1 MTLKRIEIIANPNSG
16 TINIGKLEKAC
27 EHINRFLPSKI
38 IFTKTFEHAIEIS
51 KAASLNSEVIPVLC
65 GGDGTIFTYINNAS
79 LNKFFA
85 IVPGGTANVIAKEL
99 GIPFNTLMA
108 CKTVLTAAVK
118 DVDVGVC
125 NNKKFLFAAGVGF
138 DAEVAANV
146 SSPLKARVGQYAY
159 HLSALK
165 TLLTYSPPKLEI
177 FADDNLKP
185 YIGEFAIISNMRR
198 YGGDLFLAPK
208 ARYDDSLIDILVL
221 KKLTLKTLMKL
232 LKYARGAGVFPVEYA
247 YEFKCSKLKIVADSS
262 VSFQLDGEVFEPQ
275 KTFQFAISPEKAK
288 IITP

>member
-138 DAEVAANV
+138 DAEVAA
-146 SSPLKARVGQYAY
+146 
-159 HLSALK
+159 
-165 TLLTYSPPKLEI
+165 E
-177 FADDNLKP
+177 
-185 YIGEFAIISNMRR
+185 
-198 YGGDLFLAPK
+198 
-208 ARYDDSLIDILVL
+208 
-221 KKLTLKTLMKL
+221 
-232 LKYARGAGVFPVEYA
+232 GA
-247 YEFKCSKLKIVADSS
+247 S
-262 VSFQLDGEVFEPQ
+262 
-275 KTFQFAISPEKAK
+275 
-288 IITP
+288 